1 MQWILSILFS
11 LFIAPVFAQDQKAV
25 VSVNDFTPALGSL
38 KGTLT
43 YLDYSSGKPF
53 TMPANVTISVYTGKP
68 NGIILALD
76 YPKEPQANG
85 NDTLVISKEGV
96 LLNGGKIVSKKQLA
110 DGSLEIIADKEGR
123 DGNDNKKALLR
134 HIYNISKTKFS
145 NRKEVKFEGTDAWIL
160 GNEYTFSR

>member
-1 MQWILSILFS
+1 MQWILSILFT

-25 VSVNDFTPALGSL
+25 VSVNDFTPALGPL

-43 YLDYSSGKPF
+43 YLDYTSGKPF
-53 TMPANVTISVYTGKP
+53 TMPANVTISVSAGKP

-85 NDTLVISKEGV
+85 NDTLVISNGGA

-110 DGSLEIIADKEGR
+110 DGSLEIITDKEGM

-145 NRKEVKFEGTDAWIL
+145 NRKEVKFEGTVVWIL
-160 GNEYTFSR
+160 RNEYTFSR

>member
-145 NRKEVKFEGTDAWIL
+145 NRKEVKFKGTDAWIL
-160 GNEYTFSR
+160 RNEYTFSR